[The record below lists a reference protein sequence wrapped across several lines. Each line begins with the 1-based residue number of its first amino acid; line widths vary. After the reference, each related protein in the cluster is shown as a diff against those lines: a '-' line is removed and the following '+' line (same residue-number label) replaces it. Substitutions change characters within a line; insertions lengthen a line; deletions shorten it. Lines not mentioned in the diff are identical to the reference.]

1 MYINLTTQTTLR
13 RAMDVVANNVANMN
27 TIGFKAEQVM
37 MEPETMAP
45 ASMRVGPEPIKFVTD
60 WGQWRDMTEGAI
72 EQTSNPLDFAI
83 GGEGFFEIDTPN
95 GPRYTRAGNFTLDDA
110 GQLVTQDGH
119 PVIGDGGAITLLPD
133 GGRPTV
139 SKDGTI
145 SQNGEPVGRLT
156 AVSFANNKALEKVG
170 NNMFASEEPP
180 QAAPAASIN
189 QGMLERS
196 NVNGILEMT
205 RLMEIQKAYKRAS
218 DTIGSMDD
226 MAKRTI
232 QRFGRNAQ

>member
-95 GPRYTRAGNFTLDDA
+95 GPRYTRAGNFTLDEA

-119 PVIGDGGAITLLPD
+119 TVIGDGGAITLLPD